1 MSESEMDEVI
11 EADARLEAD
20 AEDFGCEVYLVR
32 RGDDVDIVSRD
43 GKVVYA
49 TVPGEGM
56 TANTILAAVR
66 AYSAGFESGKVHGYS
81 LCKENLRR
89 ALGIAE

>member
-56 TANTILAAVR
+56 TTILAAVR